1 MTAPDL
7 ADALRPIVARLVDE
21 ALAARRVGPDAPDR
35 LLGVDEA
42 AAMLGIGRTACY
54 ELIARGRLRS
64 VKVGRRR
71 LVAASD
77 LAAYIDATRA
87 GR

>member
-7 ADALRPIVARLVDE
+7 ADALRPIVAQLVEE

-35 LLGVDEA
+35 LLSVEEA
-42 AAMLGIGRTACY
+42 SELLGIGRTACY
-54 ELIARGRLRS
+54 ELIARGKLRS

-77 LAAYIDATRA
+77 LAAYIEATRA
-87 GR
+87 AR